1 MNGTYAEQWKKL
13 RGIHSRLL
21 LSFLI
26 GPIGWLIIHFVF
38 DPKDHHTGLV
48 LIYVI
53 VWVLFGAWT
62 SYQFT
67 HFSCPRCGRCWQG
80 NLSGRSWARGMSW
93 CCFTNVRIAVWSC
106 PDNLD

>member
-67 HFSCPRCGRCWQG
+67 HSPAPGAGAAGKGIFLAGRGPVACPGAASQ
-80 NLSGRSWARGMSW
+80 MSALR
-93 CCFTNVRIAVWSC
+93 FGVVLII
-106 PDNLD
+106 

>member
-1 MNGTYAEQWKKL
+1 MNGMYAEQWKKL
-13 RGIHSRLL
+13 RGIHRRFL

-26 GPIGWLIIHFVF
+26 GPIGWLIILFAF

-67 HFSCPRCGRCWQG
+67 HFSLPPVRAPV
-80 NLSGRSWARGMSW
+80 ARGI
-93 CCFTNVRIAVWSC
+93 FLAGRGPVAC
-106 PDNLD
+106 PGAASQVSALRFGVVLIL

>member
-1 MNGTYAEQWKKL
+1 MNGIYAEQWKKL
-13 RGIHSRLL
+13 RGIHRRLL

-38 DPKDHHTGLV
+38 DPKNHHTRLV
-48 LIYVI
+48 FIYMI

-67 HFSCPRCGRCWQG
+67 HFSCPRCGRRWQG
-80 NLSGRSWARGMSW
+80 ESFWQVVGPWHVLVLLHKCPHCGLELS
-93 CCFTNVRIAVWSC
+93 
-106 PDNLD
+106 